1 MLKLYV
7 IRSDIYNL
15 FFKSF
20 LLSLRVFIGFT
31 DFTILVRKIY
41 IFRSDISLICALV
54 GVSELDLFEKRAGIV
69 IMHEN
74 DDPPQDSSDS
84 VADAN
89 ENGNILQDSADSS
102 VADGIENDGER
113 NEQELDD
120 PDQGTGFVDSKED
133 MFVDA
138 PEELNIDTP
147 IKEAALTTDDNDNL
161 LTGENDSKGE
171 EDGNTVEILSRFS
184 NFLKTAE
191 EEKIQHED
199 ALKELRGIISEKDEE
214 IAHLTAKISELS
226 SSQEEEEQ
234 LVAATDRILLA
245 LSNVF
250 GQEEPQLGS
259 SVSEKIANLENGV
272 AFLSAKYTEFYYG
285 ADQLR
290 KCLSSDEADLRFQED
305 FGSALGGACS
315 QLLELKE
322 KEAAVTERISYL
334 EDENRKLVEQVNRD
348 REMIES
354 MNAESGKLKA
364 ELEQEKTRCINTKE
378 KLSMAVTKGKALV
391 QNRDA
396 LKHQISEK
404 TMELENRLT
413 ELQEMKTALETSEL
427 LKGQLEQSLA
437 EMADELEKSSTEL
450 RDKSVLLEACELAK
464 RELEQSLDE
473 KTKELEE
480 CLMKLQDMSTA
491 SDESEVIKGEL
502 VKSEAMVAS
511 YQEMVS
517 SKSSIIENIE
527 SILSHINDTSDEG
540 QSLDVIEKVR
550 SLAEEREE
558 LQNVSQEY
566 NRLKDLNLSI
576 DLPEEISESSL
587 EARLTWI
594 KESFFHAKDEVSA
607 LQNQIERLSLS
618 LSAEMEEKNNIRQ
631 ELEDLTIRFKTL
643 EETAERDSL
652 EREEI
657 VRRLLETSGVMTEGV
672 EHHTVLVD
680 RSFDQIEKKIRDS
693 SESSYGNEESFER
706 FQSLLY
712 ASGLEL
718 SLCKEILGEEML
730 ASVQVCNLSDELT
743 TVSRELASVK
753 EEKLALETDLERSE
767 EKSALLKDKLSM
779 AIKKGKGLVQDREKL
794 KTQLDE
800 KNSEIEKLMLEL
812 QELTGTVDSYKNQI
826 NMLSGELE
834 RTKEL
839 EDELV
844 AIKDERDEL
853 KQSLSMNDT
862 LLQKV
867 MTSAETMSIP
877 VDLATEDSSEKI
889 DRISGYFKEVQQA
902 RVDEQEELEKVK
914 EEAST
919 LASKLAET
927 NTALKLVEDAL
938 SAAEGNIDRL
948 AEENRQVQAAK
959 EHVELEL
966 QKAVGEAS
974 SLASELDEACATRN
988 TLEAAL
994 MQAERNISD
1003 IISEKEEAQSSTA
1016 NAEMELQKVKEEVS
1030 DQSNKLTE
1038 AHSTIHSLKDTL
1050 SQTESNMD
1058 SLSKQIEDDK
1068 VLSTNLKN
1076 ELEKLQNEVELE
1088 RSKMADASLTIGS
1101 LEEALMKAENSLSVL
1116 QGEMV
1121 KAEVE
1126 KSTLSSKLNVC
1137 MEELAGS
1144 NGNSQS
1150 KSMEII
1156 AHLDNLQMALKD
1168 GGVISRVNDF
1178 LERKFKSLRDMDV
1191 IARDIIGNFGEK
1203 ELAGEMNNVTEDDS
1217 TVAKSLLNGLD
1228 DSVDTELENGREN
1241 AANED
1246 EISLSLRKITEGV
1259 KLRDKIL
1266 EKNFEVFAI
1275 SIDTLIAALMENMTA
1290 ARADV
1295 INVKGHNESLKEQ
1308 VRSAEDIVREKEN
1321 TIAALQT
1328 DWSSLMSACGEA
1340 ASELQSEVKNNLLEL
1355 VQFQENGN
1363 GGETES
1369 TEHPQELL
1377 HVSECSRRAKEL
1389 SSATEK
1395 ACTTLKLFET
1405 TSNAAAV
1412 LIRDMEDRLKEA
1424 STALERV
1431 VLERDLNQTKVSS
1444 SEAKVESTEALCK
1457 DLKLQLEN
1465 LKAEEEKWHEKEVEL
1480 STLYDKLQVQEQEA
1494 KGNLI
1499 PASDIRAL
1507 FDKINGI
1514 EMPSV
1519 DQANELD
1526 SQSPYDAK
1534 KLFAVVDSVTKMQ
1547 HQISLLSY
1555 GQKELNSTLAE
1566 KDLEIQGLKEAAEA
1580 KHTTELELVK
1590 ANKELSKLISGL
1602 EKLLGMLAG
1611 NDPDVDLDFSE
1622 SWTLLQALERK
1633 IASLLLESE
1642 SSKSR
1647 AQELG
1652 LKLVSSE
1659 KLVDKLS
1666 LKVKEFEDKLQSKA
1680 IQPDVIHERSIF
1692 EAPRSSSTSEISEIE
1707 DKGKKS
1713 ISAVPTAAQVRMV
1726 RKASTDHLAINID
1739 SESEHLMNQSE
1750 ADEDKGHV
1758 FKSLNMSGL
1767 VPTQGKMIADR
1778 LDGIWV
1784 SGGRVLMSRPQARLG
1799 VMVYSLLLHLWLLAS
1814 IL

>member
-1 MLKLYV
+1 
-7 IRSDIYNL
+7 
-15 FFKSF
+15 
-20 LLSLRVFIGFT
+20 
-31 DFTILVRKIY
+31 
-41 IFRSDISLICALV
+41 
-54 GVSELDLFEKRAGIV
+54 
-69 IMHEN
+69 MHEN
-74 DDPPQDSSDS
+74 DDPPSDS
-84 VADAN
+84 VAD
-89 ENGNILQDSADSS
+89 ENVNDDDPPQDSPES
-102 VADGIENDGER
+102 VAADVIENDDET
-113 NEQELDD
+113 NEQELD

-138 PEELNIDTP
+138 PEELNFDTP
-147 IKEAALTTDDNDNL
+147 SKEALTTDADDNNEKEEEDREKELVVFQEQFNL
-161 LTGENDSKGE
+161 STGENHSKGE
-171 EDGNTVEILSRFS
+171 E
-184 NFLKTAE
+184 
-191 EEKIQHED
+191 EKIHHED
-199 ALKELRGIISEKDEE
+199 AFKELQGIIIKKDEE

-226 SSQEEEEQ
+226 SSSSSQDEEEQ
-234 LVAATDRILLA
+234 QLVSATDRILLS

-259 SVSEKIANLENGV
+259 SVSEKITNLENGV

-290 KCLSSDEADLRFQED
+290 KCLSSDDADLRFQED

-315 QLLELKE
+315 ELLELKE
-322 KEAAVTERISYL
+322 KEASLHERL
-334 EDENRKLVEQVNRD
+334 THLQDENRKLVEQVSKD
-348 REMIES
+348 REVIES
-354 MNAESGKLKA
+354 MRT
-364 ELEQEKTRCINTKE
+364 ELEQEKTRCVNTKE

-404 TMELENRLT
+404 TTELENRLA
-413 ELQEMKTALETSEL
+413 ELQEKTVALETSQL

-437 EMADELEKSSTEL
+437 EMADELS
-450 RDKSVLLEACELAK
+450 DKSVSLEACEVAK
-464 RELEQSLDE
+464 RGLEQSLDE
-473 KTKELEE
+473 KAKELEE
-480 CLMKLQDMSTA
+480 CLMKLQA
-491 SDESEVIKGEL
+491 LDESELIKGEL
-502 VKSEAMVAS
+502 VKSEAIVAS

-527 SILSHINDTSDEG
+527 SILPHVNDSSD
-540 QSLDVIEKVR
+540 DIIEKVR
-550 SLAEEREE
+550 SLVEERE
-558 LQNVSQEY
+558 EY
-566 NRLKDLNLSI
+566 NRLKDMNLSI
-576 DLPEEISESSL
+576 DLPEEISESTL
-587 EARLTWI
+587 EARLTWLS
-594 KESFFHAKDEVSA
+594 ESFLHSKDEVIA
-607 LQNQIERLSLS
+607 LQNQIERLSTS
-618 LSAEMEEKNNIRQ
+618 LSAEMDEKSSIREELDDIT
-631 ELEDLTIRFKTL
+631 LRFKAL

-652 EREEI
+652 EREET
-657 VRRLLETSGVMTEGV
+657 VRRLVETSGLMMTEGV
-672 EHHTVLVD
+672 EHHAVLVD
-680 RSFDQIEKKIRDS
+680 RSFDQIEKKLRDS
-693 SESSYGNEESFER
+693 SESSYGNEESFEK

-718 SLCKEILGEEML
+718 SLCKEMLGEGML
-730 ASVQVCNLSDELT
+730 ASLQVSNLSN
-743 TVSRELASVK
+743 ELASVK

-794 KTQLDE
+794 KAQLDE

-812 QELTGTVDSYKNQI
+812 QELTSTVDSYKNQI
-826 NMLSGELE
+826 STLSGDLE

-844 AIKDERDEL
+844 AVKDERDEL
-853 KQSLSMNDT
+853 KRSLSLNDT

-867 MTSAETMSIP
+867 MSIP

-889 DRISGYFKEVQQA
+889 ERLVGYFKEVQEA
-902 RVDEQEELEKVK
+902 RVEEQEEQEKVK

-919 LASKLAET
+919 LASKLAEAHT
-927 NTALKLVEDAL
+927 TLKLVEDAL

-959 EHVELEL
+959 ELVELEL

-974 SLASELDEACATRN
+974 SLSSELDEACAIRN

-994 MQAERNISD
+994 KQAERNISD

-1016 NAEMELQKVKEEVS
+1016 TAEMELEKVKEEV
-1030 DQSNKLTE
+1030 TE
-1038 AHSTIHSLKDTL
+1038 AHSTIQSLKETL
-1050 SQTESNMD
+1050 AQTESNMD

-1068 VLSTNLKN
+1068 ALTTNLRN
-1076 ELEKLQNEVELE
+1076 ELELE
-1088 RSKMADASLTIGS
+1088 RSKMAEASLTIGS

-1156 AHLDNLQMALKD
+1156 AHLDNLQMVLKD
-1168 GGVISRVNDF
+1168 GGLVSRVNEF

-1191 IARDIIGNFGEK
+1191 IARDIIINSGEK
-1203 ELAGEMNNVTEDDS
+1203 GLAGEMNNVTEDDS
-1217 TVAKSLLNGLD
+1217 TVAESLLSGLD
-1228 DSVDTELENGREN
+1228 NSVDTELENSKEN
-1241 AANED
+1241 NTADED
-1246 EISLSLRKITEGV
+1246 EISSSLRKITEGV
-1259 KLRDKIL
+1259 NLKNKIL
-1266 EKNFEVFAI
+1266 EKNFDVFST

-1295 INVKGHNESLKEQ
+1295 INVKGHNESLQEQ
-1308 VRSAEDIVREKEN
+1308 VRSAEDILREKEN
-1321 TIAALQT
+1321 TIAALET
-1328 DWSSLMSACGEA
+1328 DLSSLMSVCGEA
-1340 ASELQSEVKNNLLEL
+1340 ASELQLEVKNNLLEL
-1355 VQFQENGN
+1355 VQLQENDN

-1369 TEHPQELL
+1369 TEHPQEEL

-1389 SSATEK
+1389 SSAAEK
-1395 ACTTLKLFET
+1395 ACATLKLFET

-1412 LIRDMEDRLKEA
+1412 LIRDMEDRLKET
-1424 STALERV
+1424 STALEKV
-1431 VLERDLNQTKVSS
+1431 VLERDLNQTEVSS
-1444 SEAKVESTEALCK
+1444 YVAKVESTEALCQ

-1480 STLYDKLQVQEQEA
+1480 STLYDKLQEQEA
-1494 KGNLI
+1494 KESLI

-1519 DQANELD
+1519 DQTNELD
-1526 SQSPYDAK
+1526 LQSPYDVK

-1547 HQISLLSY
+1547 HQIDLLSY
-1555 GQKELNSTLAE
+1555 EQKELTSTLAA

-1580 KHTTELELVK
+1580 KSTTELELVK

-1602 EKLLGMLAG
+1602 EKLLGD
-1611 NDPDVDLDFSE
+1611 DPVVDLDFSE
-1622 SWTLLQALERK
+1622 SWTLLQALEKK

-1642 SSKSR
+1642 SSKSK

-1659 KLVDKLS
+1659 KLVEKLS

-1680 IQPDVIHERSIF
+1680 VQPDVVHERSIF
-1692 EAPRSSSTSEISEIE
+1692 EAPRASSSSEISEIE
-1707 DKGKKS
+1707 DKGALGKKS
-1713 ISAVPTAAQVRMV
+1713 ISAVPTAAQVRVV

-1739 SESEHLMNQSE
+1739 SESEHLMNNNE

-1767 VPTQGKMIADR
+1767 IPMQGKMIADR
-1778 LDGIWV
+1778 VDGIWV

-1799 VMVYSLLLHLWLLAS
+1799 IMVYSLLLHLWLLAS

>member
-1 MLKLYV
+1 
-7 IRSDIYNL
+7 
-15 FFKSF
+15 
-20 LLSLRVFIGFT
+20 
-31 DFTILVRKIY
+31 
-41 IFRSDISLICALV
+41 
-54 GVSELDLFEKRAGIV
+54 
-69 IMHEN
+69 MHEN
-74 DDPPQDSSDS
+74 DDPPSDS
-84 VADAN
+84 VAD
-89 ENGNILQDSADSS
+89 ENVNDDDPPQDSPES
-102 VADGIENDGER
+102 VAADVIENDDET
-113 NEQELDD
+113 NEQELD

-138 PEELNIDTP
+138 PEELNFDTP
-147 IKEAALTTDDNDNL
+147 SKEALTTDDDDNNEKEEEDREKGL
-161 LTGENDSKGE
+161 VVLQEQFNLSTGEKNDSKGE
-171 EDGNTVEILSRFS
+171 
-184 NFLKTAE
+184 
-191 EEKIQHED
+191 KIQHDD
-199 ALKELRGIISEKDEE
+199 ALKELQGIIIKKDEE
-214 IAHLTAKISELS
+214 IAHLTTKISELS
-226 SSQEEEEQ
+226 SSSSQDEEEEQ
-234 LVAATDRILLA
+234 LVSATDRILLS

-259 SVSEKIANLENGV
+259 SVSEKITNLENGV

-290 KCLSSDEADLRFQED
+290 KCLSSDDADLRFQED

-315 QLLELKE
+315 ELLELKE
-322 KEAAVTERISYL
+322 KEASLHERLTHL
-334 EDENRKLVEQVNRD
+334 EDENKKLVEQVNKD
-348 REMIES
+348 REVIES
-354 MNAESGKLKA
+354 MKA
-364 ELEQEKTRCINTKE
+364 ELEQEKTRCVNTKE

-404 TMELENRLT
+404 TTELENRLA
-413 ELQEMKTALETSEL
+413 ELQEKTVALETCEL

-437 EMADELEKSSTEL
+437 EMADEL
-450 RDKSVLLEACELAK
+450 RDKSVSLEACEVAK
-464 RELEQSLDE
+464 RELEHSLDE
-473 KTKELEE
+473 KAKELEE
-480 CLMKLQDMSTA
+480 CLMKLQA
-491 SDESEVIKGEL
+491 LDESELIKGEL

-527 SILSHINDTSDEG
+527 SILPHINDSSEDI
-540 QSLDVIEKVR
+540 IEKVR
-550 SLAEEREE
+550 SLVEEREE

-566 NRLKDLNLSI
+566 NRLKDMNFSI
-576 DLPEEISESSL
+576 DLPEEISESTL
-587 EARLTWI
+587 EARLTWLR
-594 KESFFHAKDEVSA
+594 ESFLQAKDEVSA
-607 LQNQIERLSLS
+607 LQNQIERLSTS
-618 LSAEMEEKNNIRQ
+618 LSAEMEEKSSIRE
-631 ELEDLTIRFKTL
+631 ELDDITLRFKAL

-657 VRRLLETSGVMTEGV
+657 MRRLVETSGLMMTEGV
-672 EHHTVLVD
+672 EHHTLLVD
-680 RSFDQIEKKIRDS
+680 RSFDQIEKKLRDS
-693 SESSYGNEESFER
+693 SESSYGNEESFEK

-718 SLCKEILGEEML
+718 SLCKEMLGEGML
-730 ASVQVCNLSDELT
+730 ASLQVSNLSN
-743 TVSRELASVK
+743 ELASVR

-794 KTQLDE
+794 KSQLDE
-800 KNSEIEKLMLEL
+800 KNSEIEKLMLER
-812 QELTGTVDSYKNQI
+812 QELTGAIDSYKNQI
-826 NMLSGELE
+826 STLSGDLE

-853 KQSLSMNDT
+853 KQSLSLNDT
-862 LLQKV
+862 LLEKV
-867 MTSAETMSIP
+867 MSIP

-889 DRISGYFKEVQQA
+889 DRLAGYFKEVQEA
-902 RVDEQEELEKVK
+902 RVKEQEELERIK

-919 LASKLAET
+919 LASKLEET

-938 SAAEGNIDRL
+938 SAAEGNINQL

-959 EHVELEL
+959 ELVELEL

-974 SLASELDEACATRN
+974 SLSSELDEACAIRN

-994 MQAERNISD
+994 KQAEINISD

-1016 NAEMELQKVKEEVS
+1016 TAEMELEKVKEEV
-1030 DQSNKLTE
+1030 TE
-1038 AHSTIHSLKDTL
+1038 AHSTIQSLKETL
-1050 SQTESNMD
+1050 AQTESNMD

-1068 VLSTNLKN
+1068 ALTTNLRN
-1076 ELEKLQNEVELE
+1076 ELELE
-1088 RSKMADASLTIGS
+1088 RSKMAEASLTIGS

-1156 AHLDNLQMALKD
+1156 AHLDNLQMVLKD
-1168 GGVISRVNDF
+1168 GGVISRVNEF
-1178 LERKFKSLRDMDV
+1178 LGRKFKSLRDMDV
-1191 IARDIIGNFGEK
+1191 IARDIIINSGEK
-1203 ELAGEMNNVTEDDS
+1203 GLAGEMNNVTEDDS
-1217 TVAKSLLNGLD
+1217 TVAESLLSGLD
-1228 DSVDTELENGREN
+1228 NSVDTELENSKEN
-1241 AANED
+1241 NTADED
-1246 EISLSLRKITEGV
+1246 EISSSLRKITEGV
-1259 KLRDKIL
+1259 NLKNKIL
-1266 EKNFEVFAI
+1266 EKNFDVFST

-1295 INVKGHNESLKEQ
+1295 INVKGHNESLQEQ
-1308 VRSAEDIVREKEN
+1308 VKSAEDILREKEN
-1321 TIAALQT
+1321 TIAALET
-1328 DWSSLMSACGEA
+1328 DLSSLMSVCGDA
-1340 ASELQSEVKNNLLEL
+1340 AKELQLEVKNDLLEL
-1355 VQFQENGN
+1355 VQFQENDN

-1369 TEHPQELL
+1369 TEHPQEEL

-1389 SSATEK
+1389 SSAAEK
-1395 ACTTLKLFET
+1395 ACATLKLFET

-1412 LIRDMEDRLKEA
+1412 LIRDMEDRLKET
-1424 STALERV
+1424 STALEKV
-1431 VLERDLNQTKVSS
+1431 VLERDLNQTEVSS
-1444 SEAKVESTEALCK
+1444 YVAKVESTEALCQ

-1480 STLYDKLQVQEQEA
+1480 STLYDKLQEQVAEA
-1494 KGNLI
+1494 KESLI

-1514 EMPSV
+1514 EMPAV
-1519 DQANELD
+1519 DQTNELD
-1526 SQSPYDAK
+1526 PQSPYDVK

-1547 HQISLLSY
+1547 HQIDLLSY
-1555 GQKELNSTLAE
+1555 EQKELASTLEA

-1580 KHTTELELVK
+1580 KSTTEVELVK

-1602 EKLLGMLAG
+1602 EKLLG
-1611 NDPDVDLDFSE
+1611 NDPVVDLDFSE

-1642 SSKSR
+1642 SSKSK

-1659 KLVDKLS
+1659 KLVEKLS
-1666 LKVKEFEDKLQSKA
+1666 LKIKEFEDKLQSKA
-1680 IQPDVIHERSIF
+1680 VQPDIVHERNIF
-1692 EAPRSSSTSEISEIE
+1692 EAPRASSSSEISEIE

-1739 SESEHLMNQSE
+1739 SESEHLMNNNE

-1767 VPTQGKMIADR
+1767 IPTQGKMIADR
-1778 LDGIWV
+1778 VDGIWV
-1784 SGGRVLMSRPQARLG
+1784 SGGRLLMSRPQARLG
-1799 VMVYSLLLHLWLLAS
+1799 VIVYSLLLHLWLLAS

>member
-1 MLKLYV
+1 
-7 IRSDIYNL
+7 
-15 FFKSF
+15 
-20 LLSLRVFIGFT
+20 
-31 DFTILVRKIY
+31 
-41 IFRSDISLICALV
+41 
-54 GVSELDLFEKRAGIV
+54 
-69 IMHEN
+69 MHEN
-74 DDPPQDSSDS
+74 DDPPSDS
-84 VADAN
+84 VAD
-89 ENGNILQDSADSS
+89 ENVNDDDPPQDSPES
-102 VADGIENDGER
+102 VAADVIENDDET
-113 NEQELDD
+113 NEQELD

-138 PEELNIDTP
+138 PEELNFDTP
-147 IKEAALTTDDNDNL
+147 SKEALTTDDDNNNEKEEEEDREKEL
-161 LTGENDSKGE
+161 VVLQEHFDLSTGEKNDSK
-171 EDGNTVEILSRFS
+171 V
-184 NFLKTAE
+184 
-191 EEKIQHED
+191 EKIQHDD
-199 ALKELRGIISEKDEE
+199 ALKELQGIIIKKDEE
-214 IAHLTAKISELS
+214 IAHLATKISELTSSS
-226 SSQEEEEQ
+226 SSQDEKEQQ
-234 LVAATDRILLA
+234 LVSATDRILLS

-259 SVSEKIANLENGV
+259 SVSEKITNLENGV

-290 KCLSSDEADLRFQED
+290 KCLASDDADLRFQED

-315 QLLELKE
+315 ELLELKE
-322 KEAAVTERISYL
+322 KEASLHERLTHL
-334 EDENRKLVEQVNRD
+334 EDENKKLVEQVNKD
-348 REMIES
+348 REVIES
-354 MNAESGKLKA
+354 MKA
-364 ELEQEKTRCINTKE
+364 ELEQEKTRCVNTKE

-404 TMELENRLT
+404 TTELENRLAQ
-413 ELQEMKTALETSEL
+413 LQEKT
-427 LKGQLEQSLA
+427 
-437 EMADELEKSSTEL
+437 
-450 RDKSVLLEACELAK
+450 SVSLEACEVAK
-464 RELEQSLDE
+464 RELEHSLDE
-473 KTKELEE
+473 KAKELEE
-480 CLMKLQDMSTA
+480 CLVKLQA
-491 SDESEVIKGEL
+491 LDEAELIKGEL

-527 SILSHINDTSDEG
+527 SILSHVNDSSD
-540 QSLDVIEKVR
+540 DIIEKVR
-550 SLAEEREE
+550 SLVEERE
-558 LQNVSQEY
+558 EY
-566 NRLKDLNLSI
+566 NRLKDMNLSI
-576 DLPEEISESSL
+576 DLPEEISKSTL
-587 EARLTWI
+587 EARLTWLS
-594 KESFFHAKDEVSA
+594 ESFLHSKDEVIA
-607 LQNQIERLSLS
+607 LQNQIERLSTS
-618 LSAEMEEKNNIRQ
+618 LSAEMEEKSSIRE
-631 ELEDLTIRFKTL
+631 ELDDITLRFKAL

-652 EREEI
+652 EREET
-657 VRRLLETSGVMTEGV
+657 VRRLVETSGLMMTEGV
-672 EHHTVLVD
+672 EHHAVLVD
-680 RSFDQIEKKIRDS
+680 RSFDQIEKKLRDS
-693 SESSYGNEESFER
+693 SESSYGNEESFEK

-718 SLCKEILGEEML
+718 SLCKEMLGEGMM
-730 ASVQVCNLSDELT
+730 ASLQVSNLSN
-743 TVSRELASVK
+743 ELASVK

-812 QELTGTVDSYKNQI
+812 QELTSTVDSYKNQI
-826 NMLSGELE
+826 EMLSGDLE

-853 KQSLSMNDT
+853 KQSLSLNDT

-867 MTSAETMSIP
+867 MSIP
-877 VDLATEDSSEKI
+877 VDLATEDSSEKF
-889 DRISGYFKEVQQA
+889 DRLAEYFKEVQKA
-902 RVDEQEELEKVK
+902 RVEEQEELEKVK

-927 NTALKLVEDAL
+927 HTALKLVEDAL
-938 SAAEGNIDRL
+938 SAAEGNINQL
-948 AEENRQVQAAK
+948 SEENRQVQAAK
-959 EHVELEL
+959 ELVELEM

-974 SLASELDEACATRN
+974 SLSSELDEACAIRN

-994 MQAERNISD
+994 KQAERNISD

-1016 NAEMELQKVKEEVS
+1016 TAEMELEKVN
-1030 DQSNKLTE
+1030 NKLTE
-1038 AHSTIHSLKDTL
+1038 AHSTIQSLRDTL
-1050 SQTESNMD
+1050 TQTESNVD
-1058 SLSKQIEDDK
+1058 SLSKQIEEDK
-1068 VLSTNLKN
+1068 VLTTDLKN
-1076 ELEKLQNEVELE
+1076 ELEMLRNEVELE
-1088 RSKMADASLTIGS
+1088 RSKMAEASLTIGS

-1156 AHLDNLQMALKD
+1156 AHLDNLQMVLKD
-1168 GGVISRVNDF
+1168 GGVISRVNEF

-1191 IARDIIGNFGEK
+1191 IARDIIINSGEK
-1203 ELAGEMNNVTEDDS
+1203 GLAGEMNNVTEDDS
-1217 TVAKSLLNGLD
+1217 TVAESLLSGLD
-1228 DSVDTELENGREN
+1228 NSVDTELENSKEN
-1241 AANED
+1241 NTADED
-1246 EISLSLRKITEGV
+1246 EISSSLRKITEGV
-1259 KLRDKIL
+1259 NLKNKIL
-1266 EKNFEVFAI
+1266 EKNFDVFST

-1295 INVKGHNESLKEQ
+1295 INVKGHNESLQEQ
-1308 VRSAEDIVREKEN
+1308 VKSAEDILREKEN
-1321 TIAALQT
+1321 TIAALET
-1328 DWSSLMSACGEA
+1328 DLSSLMSVCGDA
-1340 ASELQSEVKNNLLEL
+1340 AKELQLEVKNDLLEL
-1355 VQFQENGN
+1355 VQFQENDN

-1369 TEHPQELL
+1369 TEHPQEEL

-1389 SSATEK
+1389 SSAAEK
-1395 ACTTLKLFET
+1395 ACATLKLFET

-1412 LIRDMEDRLKEA
+1412 LIRDMEDRLKET
-1424 STALERV
+1424 STALEKV
-1431 VLERDLNQTKVSS
+1431 VLERDRNQTEVSS
-1444 SEAKVESTEALCK
+1444 YVAKVESTEALCQ

-1480 STLYDKLQVQEQEA
+1480 STLYDKLQEQEA
-1494 KGNLI
+1494 KESLI

-1514 EMPSV
+1514 EMPAV
-1519 DQANELD
+1519 DQTNELD
-1526 SQSPYDAK
+1526 PQSPYDVK

-1547 HQISLLSY
+1547 HQIDLLSY
-1555 GQKELNSTLAE
+1555 EQKELASTLEA

-1580 KHTTELELVK
+1580 KSTTEVELVK

-1602 EKLLGMLAG
+1602 EKLLG
-1611 NDPDVDLDFSE
+1611 NDPVVDLDFSE

-1642 SSKSR
+1642 SSKSK

-1659 KLVDKLS
+1659 KLVEKLS
-1666 LKVKEFEDKLQSKA
+1666 LKIKEFEDKLQSKA
-1680 IQPDVIHERSIF
+1680 VQPDIVHERNIF
-1692 EAPRSSSTSEISEIE
+1692 EAPRASSSSEISEIE

-1739 SESEHLMNQSE
+1739 SESEHLMNNNE

-1767 VPTQGKMIADR
+1767 IPTQGKMIADR
-1778 LDGIWV
+1778 VDGIWV
-1784 SGGRVLMSRPQARLG
+1784 SGGRLLMSRPQARLG
-1799 VMVYSLLLHLWLLAS
+1799 VIVYSLLLHLWLLAS

>member
-1 MLKLYV
+1 
-7 IRSDIYNL
+7 
-15 FFKSF
+15 
-20 LLSLRVFIGFT
+20 
-31 DFTILVRKIY
+31 
-41 IFRSDISLICALV
+41 
-54 GVSELDLFEKRAGIV
+54 
-69 IMHEN
+69 MHEN
-74 DDPPQDSSDS
+74 DDPPSDS
-84 VADAN
+84 VAD
-89 ENGNILQDSADSS
+89 ENVNDDDDPPQDSAES
-102 VADGIENDGER
+102 VAADGIENENDDET
-113 NEQELDD
+113 NEQELD
-120 PDQGTGFVDSKED
+120 PDQGTAFVDSKED

-138 PEELNIDTP
+138 PEELNFDTP
-147 IKEAALTTDDNDNL
+147 SKEALTTDDDNNNEKEEEDREKEL
-161 LTGENDSKGE
+161 VALQEQFNLSTGEKNDSK
-171 EDGNTVEILSRFS
+171 V
-184 NFLKTAE
+184 
-191 EEKIQHED
+191 EKIQHDD
-199 ALKELRGIISEKDEE
+199 ALKELQGIIIKKDEE
-214 IAHLTAKISELS
+214 IAHLTTKISELS
-226 SSQEEEEQ
+226 SSSQDEEEQQ
-234 LVAATDRILLA
+234 LVAATDRILLS

-259 SVSEKIANLENGV
+259 SVSEKITNLENGV

-290 KCLSSDEADLRFQED
+290 KCLSSDDADLRFQED

-315 QLLELKE
+315 ELLELKE
-322 KEAAVTERISYL
+322 KEASLHERLTHL
-334 EDENRKLVEQVNRD
+334 EDENRKLVEGVSKD

-354 MNAESGKLKA
+354 MRT
-364 ELEQEKTRCINTKE
+364 ELEQEKTRCVNTKE

-404 TMELENRLT
+404 TTELENRLA
-413 ELQEMKTALETSEL
+413 ELQEKTVALETCEL

-437 EMADELEKSSTEL
+437 EMADELH
-450 RDKSVLLEACELAK
+450 DKSVSLEACEVAK
-464 RELEQSLDE
+464 REVEQSLDE
-473 KTKELEE
+473 KAKELEE
-480 CLMKLQDMSTA
+480 CLMKLQA
-491 SDESEVIKGEL
+491 LDESELIKGEL

-511 YQEMVS
+511 YQEVAS

-527 SILSHINDTSDEG
+527 TILSHINDSSEDI
-540 QSLDVIEKVR
+540 IEKVR
-550 SLAEEREE
+550 SLVEEREE

-566 NRLKDLNLSI
+566 NRLKDMNFSI
-576 DLPEEISESSL
+576 DLPEEISESTL
-587 EARLTWI
+587 EARLTWLS
-594 KESFFHAKDEVSA
+594 ESFLHSKDEVSA
-607 LQNQIERLSLS
+607 LQNQIERLSTS
-618 LSAEMEEKNNIRQ
+618 LSAEMEEKSSIRE
-631 ELEDLTIRFKTL
+631 ELDDITLRFKAL

-652 EREEI
+652 EREET
-657 VRRLLETSGVMTEGV
+657 VRRLVETSGLMMTEGV
-672 EHHTVLVD
+672 EHHALLVD
-680 RSFDQIEKKIRDS
+680 RSLDQIEKKLRDS
-693 SESSYGNEESFER
+693 SESTYGNEELFER
-706 FQSLLY
+706 LQSLLY

-718 SLCKEILGEEML
+718 SLCKEMLGEDSL
-730 ASVQVCNLSDELT
+730 QVSNLSN
-743 TVSRELASVK
+743 ELASVK
-753 EEKLALETDLERSE
+753 EEKIALETDLERSE
-767 EKSALLKDKLSM
+767 EKSVLLKDKLSM

-794 KTQLDE
+794 KAQLDE

-826 NMLSGELE
+826 STLSGDLE

-844 AIKDERDEL
+844 AVKDERDEL
-853 KQSLSMNDT
+853 KQSISLNDT

-867 MTSAETMSIP
+867 MSIP

-889 DRISGYFKEVQQA
+889 DRLVGYFKEVQEA
-902 RVDEQEELEKVK
+902 RVEEQEELEKVK

-919 LASKLAET
+919 LVSKLAEAH
-927 NTALKLVEDAL
+927 TALKLVEDAL

-959 EHVELEL
+959 ELVELEL

-974 SLASELDEACATRN
+974 SLSSELDEACAIRN

-994 MQAERNISD
+994 KQAERNISD
-1003 IISEKEEAQSSTA
+1003 IIGEKEEAQSSTA
-1016 NAEMELQKVKEEVS
+1016 TAEMEREKVN
-1030 DQSNKLTE
+1030 NKLTE
-1038 AHSTIHSLKDTL
+1038 ANSTIQSLKDTL
-1050 SQTESNMD
+1050 TQTESNMD

-1068 VLSTNLKN
+1068 ALTTNLKN
-1076 ELEKLQNEVELE
+1076 ELELE
-1088 RSKMADASLTIGS
+1088 RSKMAEASLTIGS

-1150 KSMEII
+1150 KSMEVI
-1156 AHLDNLQMALKD
+1156 AHLDNLQMVLKD
-1168 GGVISRVNDF
+1168 GGVISRVNEF
-1178 LERKFKSLRDMDV
+1178 LERKFRSLGDIDV
-1191 IARDIIGNFGEK
+1191 IARDIMINFGEK
-1203 ELAGEMNNVTEDDS
+1203 GLAGEMENVTEDDS
-1217 TVAKSLLNGLD
+1217 TVAKSLLSGLD
-1228 DSVDTELENGREN
+1228 DSVDTELENSKEN
-1241 AANED
+1241 TPDED
-1246 EISLSLRKITEGV
+1246 EISSSLRKITEGI
-1259 KLRDKIL
+1259 KLRNKTL
-1266 EKNFEVFAI
+1266 EKNFEVFST
-1275 SIDTLIAALMENMTA
+1275 SIDTLIAALMDNMTA

-1295 INVKGHNESLKEQ
+1295 INVKGHNESLQEQ
-1308 VRSAEDIVREKEN
+1308 VRSAEDILREKEN
-1321 TIAALQT
+1321 TIAALET
-1328 DWSSLMSACGEA
+1328 DLSSLMSVCSEA
-1340 ASELQSEVKNNLLEL
+1340 ASELQLEVKNDLLEL
-1355 VQFQENGN
+1355 VQFQENYN
-1363 GGETES
+1363 GAETES
-1369 TEHPQELL
+1369 AEHPQELL
-1377 HVSECSRRAKEL
+1377 DVSEWSRRAKEL
-1389 SSATEK
+1389 SSAAEK
-1395 ACTTLKLFET
+1395 ACTTLKLFER

-1412 LIRDMEDRLKEA
+1412 LIRDMEDRLKET
-1424 STALERV
+1424 STALEKV
-1431 VLERDLNQTKVSS
+1431 VLERDVNQTKVSS

-1480 STLYDKLQVQEQEA
+1480 STLYNKLQVQEQEA
-1494 KGNLI
+1494 KENLI

-1526 SQSPYDAK
+1526 PQSVYDVK

-1547 HQISLLSY
+1547 HQIEY
-1555 GQKELNSTLAE
+1555 GQKELNSTLAA

-1580 KHTTELELVK
+1580 KSTTEVELVK

-1602 EKLLGMLAG
+1602 EKLLG
-1611 NDPDVDLDFSE
+1611 NDPVVDLDFSE
-1622 SWTLLQALERK
+1622 SWTLLQALEKK

-1642 SSKSR
+1642 SSKSK

-1659 KLVDKLS
+1659 KLVEKLS

-1680 IQPDVIHERSIF
+1680 VQPDVVHERSIF
-1692 EAPRSSSTSEISEIE
+1692 EAPRASSSSEISEIE

-1739 SESEHLMNQSE
+1739 SESEHLTNHNE

-1767 VPTQGKMIADR
+1767 IPTQGKMIADR
-1778 LDGIWV
+1778 VDGIWWK
-1784 SGGRVLMSRPQARLG
+1784 SINEPSSSEAWRYGIQ
-1799 VMVYSLLLHLWLLAS
+1799 SLIASVAPSFHLVTRDG
-1814 IL
+1814 

>member
-1 MLKLYV
+1 
-7 IRSDIYNL
+7 
-15 FFKSF
+15 
-20 LLSLRVFIGFT
+20 
-31 DFTILVRKIY
+31 
-41 IFRSDISLICALV
+41 
-54 GVSELDLFEKRAGIV
+54 
-69 IMHEN
+69 MHEN
-74 DDPPQDSSDS
+74 DDPPSDS
-84 VADAN
+84 VAAD
-89 ENGNILQDSADSS
+89 ENVNDDDPPQDSPES
-102 VADGIENDGER
+102 VAADVIENDDET
-113 NEQELDD
+113 NEQELD

-138 PEELNIDTP
+138 PEELNFDTP
-147 IKEAALTTDDNDNL
+147 SKEALTTDDDDNNEKEEEDREKGL
-161 LTGENDSKGE
+161 VALQEQFNLSTGENHSK
-171 EDGNTVEILSRFS
+171 V
-184 NFLKTAE
+184 E
-191 EEKIQHED
+191 EEKIHHED
-199 ALKELRGIISEKDEE
+199 ALKELQGIIIKKDEE
-214 IAHLTAKISELS
+214 IAHLTAKISELTSSS
-226 SSQEEEEQ
+226 SSQDEKEQQ
-234 LVAATDRILLA
+234 LVSATDRILLS

-259 SVSEKIANLENGV
+259 SVSEKITNLENGV

-290 KCLSSDEADLRFQED
+290 KCLSSDDADLRFQED

-315 QLLELKE
+315 ELLELKE
-322 KEAAVTERISYL
+322 KEASLHERLTHL
-334 EDENRKLVEQVNRD
+334 EDENKKLVEQMNKD
-348 REMIES
+348 REVIES
-354 MNAESGKLKA
+354 MKA
-364 ELEQEKTRCINTKE
+364 ELEQEKTRCVNTKE

-404 TMELENRLT
+404 TTELENRLAQ
-413 ELQEMKTALETSEL
+413 LQEKTVALETSEL

-437 EMADELEKSSTEL
+437 EMADELS
-450 RDKSVLLEACELAK
+450 DKSVSLEACEAAK
-464 RELEQSLDE
+464 REVEQSLDE
-473 KTKELEE
+473 KAKELEE
-480 CLMKLQDMSTA
+480 CLVKLQA
-491 SDESEVIKGEL
+491 LDESELIKGEL

-527 SILSHINDTSDEG
+527 SILPHVNDSSD
-540 QSLDVIEKVR
+540 DIIEKVR
-550 SLAEEREE
+550 SLVEERE
-558 LQNVSQEY
+558 EY
-566 NRLKDLNLSI
+566 NRLKDMNLSI
-576 DLPEEISESSL
+576 DLPEEISESTL
-587 EARLTWI
+587 EARFTWLR
-594 KESFFHAKDEVSA
+594 ESFLQAKDEVSA
-607 LQNQIERLSLS
+607 LQNQIERLSTS
-618 LSAEMEEKNNIRQ
+618 LSAEMEEKCSIRE
-631 ELEDLTIRFKTL
+631 ELDDITLRFKAL

-657 VRRLLETSGVMTEGV
+657 IRRLVETSGLMMTEGV
-672 EHHTVLVD
+672 EHHAVLVD
-680 RSFDQIEKKIRDS
+680 RSFDQIEKKLRDS
-693 SESSYGNEESFER
+693 SESSYGNEESFEK

-718 SLCKEILGEEML
+718 SLCKEMLGEGML
-730 ASVQVCNLSDELT
+730 ASLQVSNLSN
-743 TVSRELASVK
+743 ELASVR

-794 KTQLDE
+794 KSQLDE
-800 KNSEIEKLMLEL
+800 KNSEIEKLMLER
-812 QELTGTVDSYKNQI
+812 QELTGAIDSYTNQ
-826 NMLSGELE
+826 MSTLSGDLE

-853 KQSLSMNDT
+853 KQSLSLNDT
-862 LLQKV
+862 LLEKV
-867 MTSAETMSIP
+867 MSIP

-889 DRISGYFKEVQQA
+889 DRLAGYFKEVQEA
-902 RVDEQEELEKVK
+902 RVKEQEELERIK

-919 LASKLAET
+919 LASKLEET

-938 SAAEGNIDRL
+938 SAAEGNINQL

-959 EHVELEL
+959 ELVELEL

-974 SLASELDEACATRN
+974 SLSSELDEACAIRN

-994 MQAERNISD
+994 KQAEINISD

-1016 NAEMELQKVKEEVS
+1016 TAEMELEKVN
-1030 DQSNKLTE
+1030 NKLTE
-1038 AHSTIHSLKDTL
+1038 AHSTIQSLRDTL
-1050 SQTESNMD
+1050 TQTESNVD
-1058 SLSKQIEDDK
+1058 SLSKQIEEDK
-1068 VLSTNLKN
+1068 VLTTDLKN
-1076 ELEKLQNEVELE
+1076 ELEMLRNEVELE
-1088 RSKMADASLTIGS
+1088 RSKMAEASLTIGS

-1156 AHLDNLQMALKD
+1156 AHLDNLQMILKD
-1168 GGVISRVNDF
+1168 GGLISRVNEF
-1178 LERKFKSLRDMDV
+1178 LERKFKNLRDMDV
-1191 IARDIIGNFGEK
+1191 IARDIMINFGEK
-1203 ELAGEMNNVTEDDS
+1203 GLAGEMDNVTEDDS

-1228 DSVDTELENGREN
+1228 DSVDIELENSKEN
-1241 AANED
+1241 AGDED
-1246 EISLSLRKITEGV
+1246 EISSSLRKITEGV
-1259 KLRDKIL
+1259 KLRNKTL
-1266 EKNFEVFAI
+1266 EKNFEVFST

-1295 INVKGHNESLKEQ
+1295 INVKGHNESLQEQ
-1308 VRSAEDIVREKEN
+1308 VRSAEDILREKEN
-1321 TIAALQT
+1321 TIAALET
-1328 DWSSLMSACGEA
+1328 DLSSLMSVCGEA
-1340 ASELQSEVKNNLLEL
+1340 ASELQLEVKNNLLEL
-1355 VQFQENGN
+1355 VQLQENDN

-1377 HVSECSRRAKEL
+1377 DVSECSRRAKEL

-1395 ACTTLKLFET
+1395 ACGTLKLFER

-1412 LIRDMEDRLKEA
+1412 LIRDMEGRLKEA
-1424 STALERV
+1424 STALEKV
-1431 VLERDLNQTKVSS
+1431 VLERDLNQTEVSS
-1444 SEAKVESTEALCK
+1444 YVAKVESTEALCQ

-1480 STLYDKLQVQEQEA
+1480 STLYDKLQEQEA
-1494 KGNLI
+1494 KESLI
-1499 PASDIRAL
+1499 PASDIHAL

-1519 DQANELD
+1519 DQTNELD
-1526 SQSPYDAK
+1526 PQSPYDVK

-1547 HQISLLSY
+1547 HQIDLLSY
-1555 GQKELNSTLAE
+1555 EQKELNSTLAE
-1566 KDLEIQGLKEAAEA
+1566 KDLEIQGLKEVTEA
-1580 KHTTELELVK
+1580 KSTTEQELVK

-1602 EKLLGMLAG
+1602 EKLLG
-1611 NDPDVDLDFSE
+1611 NDPVVDLDFSE
-1622 SWTLLQALERK
+1622 SWTLLQALEKK

-1642 SSKSR
+1642 SSKSK

-1659 KLVDKLS
+1659 KLVEKLS

-1680 IQPDVIHERSIF
+1680 VQSDVIVHERSIF
-1692 EAPRSSSTSEISEIE
+1692 EAPRASSSSEISEIE
-1707 DKGKKS
+1707 DKGALGKKS

-1739 SESEHLMNQSE
+1739 SESEHLMNNNE

-1767 VPTQGKMIADR
+1767 IPMQGKMIADR
-1778 LDGIWV
+1778 GLRWKSINEPSSSKAWRYGIQSLIASV
-1784 SGGRVLMSRPQARLG
+1784 APSFHLVARQ
-1799 VMVYSLLLHLWLLAS
+1799 VIDIS
-1814 IL
+1814 

>member
-1 MLKLYV
+1 
-7 IRSDIYNL
+7 
-15 FFKSF
+15 
-20 LLSLRVFIGFT
+20 
-31 DFTILVRKIY
+31 
-41 IFRSDISLICALV
+41 
-54 GVSELDLFEKRAGIV
+54 
-69 IMHEN
+69 MHEN
-74 DDPPQDSSDS
+74 DDDVPQDSSDS
-84 VADAN
+84 SVAADAN
-89 ENGNILQDSADSS
+89 ENGNIPQDSADS
-102 VADGIENDGER
+102 VADDGIEN
-113 NEQELDD
+113 EQERELD
-120 PDQGTGFVDSKED
+120 PDQETTAFVDSKED

-147 IKEAALTTDDNDNL
+147 IKGPALTTDDHDTNAKEEDREKELAVLQEHFNL
-161 LTGENDSKGE
+161 LTAEKSDSKVE
-171 EDGNTVEILSRFS
+171 EDGNNTVEILSRFS
-184 NFLKTAE
+184 KFLETAE
-191 EEKIQHED
+191 EEKIRHED
-199 ALKELRGIISEKDEE
+199 ALKELRGVISGKDEE
-214 IAHLTAKISELS
+214 IANLTAKSS
-226 SSQEEEEQ
+226 SSQDEEQQ
-234 LVAATDRILLA
+234 LVAATDRILLS

-250 GQEEPQLGS
+250 GQEEPQHSGS
-259 SVSEKIANLENGV
+259 SVSEKIAHLESGV

-322 KEAAVTERISYL
+322 KETSFHERLSHL
-334 EDENRKLVEQVNRD
+334 EDENGKLVEQVNSD

-354 MNAESGKLKA
+354 VTAESGKLKE

-404 TMELENRLT
+404 TTELENRLS
-413 ELQEMKTALETSEL
+413 ELQEMKTALETCEL

-437 EMADELEKSSTEL
+437 EMADELEKRSTEL
-450 RDKSVLLEACELAK
+450 RDKSVSLEACEVAK

-480 CLMKLQDMSTA
+480 CLVKLQA
-491 SDESEVIKGEL
+491 LDEAELVKGEL

-511 YQEMVS
+511 YQETVF

-527 SILSHINDTSDEG
+527 TILSHINANSDEG
-540 QSLDVIEKVR
+540 QSLDIIEKVR

-566 NRLKDLNLSI
+566 NRLKDLIFSV

-587 EARLTWI
+587 EARLTWLR
-594 KESFFHAKDEVSA
+594 ESFLQAKDEVSA
-607 LQNQIERLSLS
+607 LQNQIERLSMS
-618 LSAEMEEKNNIRQ
+618 LSAEMEEKSSIRQ
-631 ELEDLTIRFKTL
+631 ELDDVTFRFKTL
-643 EETAERDSL
+643 KETAERDSL
-652 EREEI
+652 EREET
-657 VRRLLETSGVMTEGV
+657 VRKLVETSGVMTEGV

-680 RSFDQIEKKIRDS
+680 RSLDQIVKKIRDS
-693 SESSYGNEESFER
+693 SEGSYGNEELFER

-712 ASGLEL
+712 ASDVEL
-718 SLCKEILGEEML
+718 SLCKEMLGEEML
-730 ASVQVCNLSDELT
+730 ACLQVNNLS
-743 TVSRELASVK
+743 SELASVK
-753 EEKLALETDLERSE
+753 EEKTALETDLERSE

-794 KTQLDE
+794 KAQLDE

-826 NMLSGELE
+826 DMLSGDSE

-839 EDELV
+839 EAELV
-844 AIKDERDEL
+844 AIKEERDEL
-853 KQSLSMNDT
+853 KQSLSLNDT

-867 MTSAETMSIP
+867 MRAVETMSIP

-889 DRISGYFKEVQQA
+889 DRLVEYFKEVQQT
-902 RVDEQEELEKVK
+902 RVEEQEELEKAK
-914 EEAST
+914 EE
-919 LASKLAET
+919 ASKLAET
-927 NTALKLVEDAL
+927 LTALKLAEDTL

-959 EHVELEL
+959 ELVELDL

-974 SLASELDEACATRN
+974 SLSSELDEVCATRN

-1016 NAEMELQKVKEEVS
+1016 TAEMELEKVKEEVS
-1030 DQSNKLTE
+1030 DQNNKLTE
-1038 AHSTIHSLKDTL
+1038 ALITIKSLQDTL
-1050 SQTESNMD
+1050 TQTESNMN

-1068 VLSTNLKN
+1068 VLTTDLKN
-1076 ELEKLQNEVELE
+1076 ELEALQNEVELE
-1088 RSKMADASLTIGS
+1088 RSKMAEASLTIGS

-1168 GGVISRVNDF
+1168 GGVISRVNEF
-1178 LERKFKSLRDMDV
+1178 LERKFKSLRDIDV
-1191 IARDIIGNFGEK
+1191 IARDIILNFGEK
-1203 ELAGEMNNVTEDDS
+1203 GLPVEMENVTEDDS
-1217 TVAKSLLNGLD
+1217 TVAKSLLSGLD
-1228 DSVDTELENGREN
+1228 DSVDTELENSIEN
-1241 AANED
+1241 AADED
-1246 EISLSLRKITEGV
+1246 EISSSLRKITEGV
-1259 KLRDKIL
+1259 KLKNKIL
-1266 EKNFEVFAI
+1266 EKNFEVSST
-1275 SIDTLIAALMENMTA
+1275 SIDTLFAALMENMTA

-1295 INVKGHNESLKEQ
+1295 INVKGHNESLKEE
-1308 VRSAEDIVREKEN
+1308 VRSGEEIVREQEK
-1321 TIAALQT
+1321 TIAALET
-1328 DWSSLMSACGEA
+1328 DLSALMSVCGEA
-1340 ASELQSEVKNNLLEL
+1340 ARELQLEVKNDLLEL
-1355 VQFQENGN
+1355 VQFQENDNG

-1369 TEHPQELL
+1369 TEHPQEIL
-1377 HVSECSRRAKEL
+1377 HVSECARGAKEL

-1412 LIRDMEDRLKEA
+1412 LIRDMEERLKEA
-1424 STALERV
+1424 STALEKV

-1444 SEAKVESTEALCK
+1444 SEAKVESTEALCQ

-1480 STLYDKLQVQEQEA
+1480 SRLYDKLQIQEQEA
-1494 KGNLI
+1494 KENLI
-1499 PASDIRAL
+1499 PASDMRAL

-1514 EMPSV
+1514 EMPPSV
-1519 DQANELD
+1519 DQANGLD
-1526 SQSPYDAK
+1526 PQRPYDVK
-1534 KLFAVVDSVTKMQ
+1534 KLLAIVDSVTKMQ
-1547 HQISLLSY
+1547 HQIDLLSH
-1555 GQKELNSTLAE
+1555 GQKDLNSTLAE

-1580 KHTTELELVK
+1580 KDTTELELVK
-1590 ANKELSKLISGL
+1590 ANKELSKLISGF

-1611 NDPDVDLDFSE
+1611 NDPAVDLDFSE

-1659 KLVDKLS
+1659 KLVEKLAI
-1666 LKVKEFEDKLQSKA
+1666 KVEEFEDKLQSKA
-1680 IQPDVIHERSIF
+1680 IQPDVVHERSIF
-1692 EAPRSSSTSEISEIE
+1692 EAPRVSSTSEISEME

-1713 ISAVPTAAQVRMV
+1713 ISAVPTAAQVRVV

-1739 SESEHLMNQSE
+1739 SESEHLMNHNE

-1778 LDGIWV
+1778 VDGIWV

>member
-1 MLKLYV
+1 
-7 IRSDIYNL
+7 
-15 FFKSF
+15 
-20 LLSLRVFIGFT
+20 
-31 DFTILVRKIY
+31 
-41 IFRSDISLICALV
+41 
-54 GVSELDLFEKRAGIV
+54 
-69 IMHEN
+69 MHEN
-74 DDPPQDSSDS
+74 DDPPSDS
-84 VADAN
+84 VAD
-89 ENGNILQDSADSS
+89 ENVNDDDPPQDSPES
-102 VADGIENDGER
+102 VAADVIENDDET
-113 NEQELDD
+113 NEQELD

-138 PEELNIDTP
+138 PEELNFDTP
-147 IKEAALTTDDNDNL
+147 SKEALTTDDDNNNEKEEEEDREKEL
-161 LTGENDSKGE
+161 VVLQEHFDLSTGEKNDSK
-171 EDGNTVEILSRFS
+171 V
-184 NFLKTAE
+184 
-191 EEKIQHED
+191 EKIQHDD
-199 ALKELRGIISEKDEE
+199 ALKELQGIIIKKDEE
-214 IAHLTAKISELS
+214 IAHLATKISELTSSS
-226 SSQEEEEQ
+226 SSQDEKEQQ
-234 LVAATDRILLA
+234 LVSATDRILLS

-259 SVSEKIANLENGV
+259 SVSEKITNLENGV

-290 KCLSSDEADLRFQED
+290 KCLASDDADLRFQED

-315 QLLELKE
+315 ELLELKE
-322 KEAAVTERISYL
+322 KEASLHERLTHL
-334 EDENRKLVEQVNRD
+334 EDENKKLVEQVNKD
-348 REMIES
+348 REVIES
-354 MNAESGKLKA
+354 MKA
-364 ELEQEKTRCINTKE
+364 ELEQEKTRCVNTKE

-404 TMELENRLT
+404 TTELENRLAQ
-413 ELQEMKTALETSEL
+413 LQEKTVALETSEL

-437 EMADELEKSSTEL
+437 EMADEL
-450 RDKSVLLEACELAK
+450 RDKSVSLEACEVAK
-464 RELEQSLDE
+464 RELEHSLDE
-473 KTKELEE
+473 KAKELEE
-480 CLMKLQDMSTA
+480 CLVKLQA
-491 SDESEVIKGEL
+491 LDEAELIKGEL

-527 SILSHINDTSDEG
+527 SILSHVNDSSD
-540 QSLDVIEKVR
+540 DIIEKVR
-550 SLAEEREE
+550 SLVEERE
-558 LQNVSQEY
+558 EY
-566 NRLKDLNLSI
+566 NRLKDMNLSI
-576 DLPEEISESSL
+576 DLPEEISKSTL
-587 EARLTWI
+587 EARLTWLS
-594 KESFFHAKDEVSA
+594 ESFLHSKDEVIA
-607 LQNQIERLSLS
+607 LQNQIERLSTS
-618 LSAEMEEKNNIRQ
+618 LSAEMEEKSSIRE
-631 ELEDLTIRFKTL
+631 ELDDITLRFKAL

-652 EREEI
+652 EREET
-657 VRRLLETSGVMTEGV
+657 VRRLVETSGLMMTEGV
-672 EHHTVLVD
+672 EHHAVLVD
-680 RSFDQIEKKIRDS
+680 RSFDQIEKKLRDS
-693 SESSYGNEESFER
+693 SESSYGNEESFEK

-718 SLCKEILGEEML
+718 SLCKEMLGEGMM
-730 ASVQVCNLSDELT
+730 ASLQVSNLSN
-743 TVSRELASVK
+743 ELASVK

-812 QELTGTVDSYKNQI
+812 QELTSTVDSYKNQI
-826 NMLSGELE
+826 EMLSGDLE

-853 KQSLSMNDT
+853 KQSLSLNDT

-867 MTSAETMSIP
+867 MSIP
-877 VDLATEDSSEKI
+877 VDLATEDSSEKF
-889 DRISGYFKEVQQA
+889 DRLAEYFKEVQKA
-902 RVDEQEELEKVK
+902 RVEEQEELEKVK

-927 NTALKLVEDAL
+927 HTALKLVEDAL
-938 SAAEGNIDRL
+938 SAAEGNINQL
-948 AEENRQVQAAK
+948 SEENRQVQAAK
-959 EHVELEL
+959 ELVELEM

-974 SLASELDEACATRN
+974 SLSSELDEACAIRN

-994 MQAERNISD
+994 KQAERNISD

-1016 NAEMELQKVKEEVS
+1016 TAEMELEKVN
-1030 DQSNKLTE
+1030 NKLTE
-1038 AHSTIHSLKDTL
+1038 AHSTIQSLRDTL
-1050 SQTESNMD
+1050 TQTESNVD
-1058 SLSKQIEDDK
+1058 SLSKQIEEDK
-1068 VLSTNLKN
+1068 VLTTDLKN
-1076 ELEKLQNEVELE
+1076 ELEMLRNEVELE
-1088 RSKMADASLTIGS
+1088 RSKMAEASLTIGS

-1156 AHLDNLQMALKD
+1156 AHLDNLQMVLKD
-1168 GGVISRVNDF
+1168 GGVISRVNEF

-1191 IARDIIGNFGEK
+1191 IARDIIINSGEK
-1203 ELAGEMNNVTEDDS
+1203 GLAGEMNNVTEDDS
-1217 TVAKSLLNGLD
+1217 TVAESLLSGLD
-1228 DSVDTELENGREN
+1228 NSVDTELENSKEN
-1241 AANED
+1241 NTADED
-1246 EISLSLRKITEGV
+1246 EISSSLRKITEGV
-1259 KLRDKIL
+1259 NLKNKIL
-1266 EKNFEVFAI
+1266 EKNFDVFST

-1295 INVKGHNESLKEQ
+1295 INVKGHNESLQEQ
-1308 VRSAEDIVREKEN
+1308 VKSAEDILREKEN
-1321 TIAALQT
+1321 TIAALET
-1328 DWSSLMSACGEA
+1328 DLSSLMSVCGDA
-1340 ASELQSEVKNNLLEL
+1340 AKELQLEVKNDLLEL
-1355 VQFQENGN
+1355 VQFQENDN

-1369 TEHPQELL
+1369 TEHPQEEL

-1389 SSATEK
+1389 SSAAEK
-1395 ACTTLKLFET
+1395 ACATLKLFET

-1412 LIRDMEDRLKEA
+1412 LIRDMEDRLKET
-1424 STALERV
+1424 STALEKV
-1431 VLERDLNQTKVSS
+1431 VLERDRNQTEVSS
-1444 SEAKVESTEALCK
+1444 YVAKVESTEALCQ

-1480 STLYDKLQVQEQEA
+1480 STLYDKLQEQEA
-1494 KGNLI
+1494 KESLI

-1514 EMPSV
+1514 EMPAV
-1519 DQANELD
+1519 DQTNELD
-1526 SQSPYDAK
+1526 PQSPYDVK

-1547 HQISLLSY
+1547 HQIDLLSY
-1555 GQKELNSTLAE
+1555 EQKELASTLEA

-1580 KHTTELELVK
+1580 KSTTEVELVK

-1602 EKLLGMLAG
+1602 EKLLG
-1611 NDPDVDLDFSE
+1611 NDPVVDLDFSE

-1642 SSKSR
+1642 SSKSK

-1659 KLVDKLS
+1659 KLVEKLS
-1666 LKVKEFEDKLQSKA
+1666 LKIKEFEDKLQSKA
-1680 IQPDVIHERSIF
+1680 VQPDIVHERNIF
-1692 EAPRSSSTSEISEIE
+1692 EAPRASSSSEISEIE

-1739 SESEHLMNQSE
+1739 SESEHLMNNNE

-1767 VPTQGKMIADR
+1767 IPTQGKMIADR
-1778 LDGIWV
+1778 VDGIWV
-1784 SGGRVLMSRPQARLG
+1784 SGGRLLMSRPQARLG
-1799 VMVYSLLLHLWLLAS
+1799 VIVYSLLLHLWLLAS

>member
-1 MLKLYV
+1 
-7 IRSDIYNL
+7 
-15 FFKSF
+15 
-20 LLSLRVFIGFT
+20 
-31 DFTILVRKIY
+31 
-41 IFRSDISLICALV
+41 
-54 GVSELDLFEKRAGIV
+54 
-69 IMHEN
+69 MHEN
-74 DDPPQDSSDS
+74 DDPPSDS
-84 VADAN
+84 VAD
-89 ENGNILQDSADSS
+89 ENVNDDDPPQDSPES
-102 VADGIENDGER
+102 VAADVIENDDET
-113 NEQELDD
+113 NEQELD

-138 PEELNIDTP
+138 PEELNFDTP
-147 IKEAALTTDDNDNL
+147 SKEALTTDADDNNEKEEEDREKELVVFQEQFNL
-161 LTGENDSKGE
+161 STGENHSKGE
-171 EDGNTVEILSRFS
+171 E
-184 NFLKTAE
+184 
-191 EEKIQHED
+191 EKIHHED
-199 ALKELRGIISEKDEE
+199 AFKELQGIIIKKDEE

-226 SSQEEEEQ
+226 SSSSSQDEEEQ
-234 LVAATDRILLA
+234 QLVSATDRILLS

-259 SVSEKIANLENGV
+259 SVSEKITNLENGV

-290 KCLSSDEADLRFQED
+290 KCLSSDDADLRFQED

-315 QLLELKE
+315 ELLELKE
-322 KEAAVTERISYL
+322 KEASLHERL
-334 EDENRKLVEQVNRD
+334 THLQDENRKLVEQVSKD
-348 REMIES
+348 REVIES
-354 MNAESGKLKA
+354 MRT
-364 ELEQEKTRCINTKE
+364 ELEQEKTRCVNTKE

-404 TMELENRLT
+404 TTELENRLA
-413 ELQEMKTALETSEL
+413 ELQEKTVALETSQL

-437 EMADELEKSSTEL
+437 EMADELS
-450 RDKSVLLEACELAK
+450 DKSVSLEACEVAK
-464 RELEQSLDE
+464 RGLEQSLDE
-473 KTKELEE
+473 KAKELEE
-480 CLMKLQDMSTA
+480 CLMKLQA
-491 SDESEVIKGEL
+491 LDESELIKGEL
-502 VKSEAMVAS
+502 VKSEAIVAS

-527 SILSHINDTSDEG
+527 SILPHVNDSSD
-540 QSLDVIEKVR
+540 DIIEKVR
-550 SLAEEREE
+550 SLVEERE
-558 LQNVSQEY
+558 EY
-566 NRLKDLNLSI
+566 NRLKDMNLSI
-576 DLPEEISESSL
+576 DLPEEISESTL
-587 EARLTWI
+587 EARLTWLS
-594 KESFFHAKDEVSA
+594 ESFLHSKDEVIA
-607 LQNQIERLSLS
+607 LQNQIERLSTS
-618 LSAEMEEKNNIRQ
+618 LSAEMDEKSSIREELDDIT
-631 ELEDLTIRFKTL
+631 LRFKAL

-652 EREEI
+652 EREET
-657 VRRLLETSGVMTEGV
+657 VRRLVETSGLMMTEGV
-672 EHHTVLVD
+672 EHHAVLVD
-680 RSFDQIEKKIRDS
+680 RSFDQIEKKLRDS
-693 SESSYGNEESFER
+693 SESSYGNEESFEK

-718 SLCKEILGEEML
+718 SLCKEMLGEGML
-730 ASVQVCNLSDELT
+730 ASLQVSNLSN
-743 TVSRELASVK
+743 ELASVK

-794 KTQLDE
+794 KAQLDE

-812 QELTGTVDSYKNQI
+812 QELTSTVDSYKNQI
-826 NMLSGELE
+826 STLSGDLE

-844 AIKDERDEL
+844 AVKDERDEL
-853 KQSLSMNDT
+853 KRSLSLNDT

-867 MTSAETMSIP
+867 MSIP

-889 DRISGYFKEVQQA
+889 ERLVGYFKEVQEA
-902 RVDEQEELEKVK
+902 RVEEQEEQEKVK

-919 LASKLAET
+919 LASKLAEAHT
-927 NTALKLVEDAL
+927 TLKLVEDAL

-959 EHVELEL
+959 ELVELEL

-974 SLASELDEACATRN
+974 SLSSELDEACAIRN

-994 MQAERNISD
+994 KQAERNISD

-1016 NAEMELQKVKEEVS
+1016 TAEMELEKVKEEV
-1030 DQSNKLTE
+1030 TE
-1038 AHSTIHSLKDTL
+1038 AHSTIQSLKETL
-1050 SQTESNMD
+1050 AQTESNMD

-1068 VLSTNLKN
+1068 ALTTNLRN
-1076 ELEKLQNEVELE
+1076 ELELE
-1088 RSKMADASLTIGS
+1088 RSKMAEASLTIGS

-1156 AHLDNLQMALKD
+1156 AHLDNLQMVLKD
-1168 GGVISRVNDF
+1168 GGLVSRVNEF

-1191 IARDIIGNFGEK
+1191 IARDIIINSGEK
-1203 ELAGEMNNVTEDDS
+1203 GLAGEMNNVTEDDS
-1217 TVAKSLLNGLD
+1217 TVAESLLSGLD
-1228 DSVDTELENGREN
+1228 NSVDTELENSKEN
-1241 AANED
+1241 NTADED
-1246 EISLSLRKITEGV
+1246 EISSSLRKITEGV
-1259 KLRDKIL
+1259 NLKNKIL
-1266 EKNFEVFAI
+1266 EKNFDVFST

-1295 INVKGHNESLKEQ
+1295 INVKGHNESLQEQ
-1308 VRSAEDIVREKEN
+1308 VRSAEDILREKEN
-1321 TIAALQT
+1321 TIAALET
-1328 DWSSLMSACGEA
+1328 DLSSLMSVCGEA
-1340 ASELQSEVKNNLLEL
+1340 ASELQLEVKNNLLEL
-1355 VQFQENGN
+1355 VQLQENDN

-1369 TEHPQELL
+1369 TEHPQEEL

-1389 SSATEK
+1389 SSAAEK
-1395 ACTTLKLFET
+1395 ACATLKLFET

-1412 LIRDMEDRLKEA
+1412 LIRDMEDRLKET
-1424 STALERV
+1424 STALEKV
-1431 VLERDLNQTKVSS
+1431 VLERDLNQTEVSS
-1444 SEAKVESTEALCK
+1444 YVAKVESTEALCQ

-1480 STLYDKLQVQEQEA
+1480 STLYDKLQEQEA
-1494 KGNLI
+1494 KESLI

-1519 DQANELD
+1519 DQTNELD
-1526 SQSPYDAK
+1526 LQSPYDVK

-1547 HQISLLSY
+1547 HQIDLLSY
-1555 GQKELNSTLAE
+1555 EQKELTSTLAA

-1580 KHTTELELVK
+1580 KSTTELELVK

-1602 EKLLGMLAG
+1602 EKLLGD
-1611 NDPDVDLDFSE
+1611 DPVVDLDFSE
-1622 SWTLLQALERK
+1622 SWTLLQALEKK

-1642 SSKSR
+1642 SSKSK

-1659 KLVDKLS
+1659 KLVEKLS

-1680 IQPDVIHERSIF
+1680 VQPDVVHERSIF
-1692 EAPRSSSTSEISEIE
+1692 EAPRASSSSEISEIE
-1707 DKGKKS
+1707 DKGALGKKS
-1713 ISAVPTAAQVRMV
+1713 ISAVPTAAQVRVV

-1739 SESEHLMNQSE
+1739 SESEHLMNNNE
-1750 ADEDKGHV
+1750 EDEDKGHV

-1767 VPTQGKMIADR
+1767 IPMQGKMIADR
-1778 LDGIWV
+1778 VDGIWV

-1799 VMVYSLLLHLWLLAS
+1799 IMVYSLLLHLWLLAS

>member
-1 MLKLYV
+1 
-7 IRSDIYNL
+7 
-15 FFKSF
+15 
-20 LLSLRVFIGFT
+20 
-31 DFTILVRKIY
+31 
-41 IFRSDISLICALV
+41 
-54 GVSELDLFEKRAGIV
+54 
-69 IMHEN
+69 MHEN
-74 DDPPQDSSDS
+74 DDLPQDSSDS
-84 VADAN
+84 VADSN
-89 ENGNILQDSADSS
+89 ENGNILQDSAE
-102 VADGIENDGER
+102 ADGIET
-113 NEQELDD
+113 NEQ
-120 PDQGTGFVDSKED
+120 DQGTGFVDSKED

-138 PEELNIDTP
+138 PEELNTDTP
-147 IKEAALTTDDNDNL
+147 SKEAALTTDDYDNNNNEKEDRDKELAVLQEQFKL
-161 LTGENDSKGE
+161 LNDSKGE

-199 ALKELRGIISEKDEE
+199 ALKELRGIISGKDEE
-214 IAHLTAKISELS
+214 IVHLTAKISELS
-226 SSQEEEEQ
+226 PSSQEELQ
-234 LVAATDRILLA
+234 LVAATDRVLLS

-315 QLLELKE
+315 QLLELKQ
-322 KEAAVTERISYL
+322 KEADVAERLSYL
-334 EDENRKLVEQVNRD
+334 EDENSKLVEQVSRD

-364 ELEQEKTRCINTKE
+364 DLEQEKTRCINTKE

-413 ELQEMKTALETSEL
+413 ELKEKTVALETSEL

-450 RDKSVLLEACELAK
+450 RDKSASLEACEVAK

-473 KTKELEE
+473 KVKELEE

-491 SDESEVIKGEL
+491 SDESELIKGEL

-527 SILSHINDTSDEG
+527 SILLHVNATSDDG
-540 QSLDVIEKVR
+540 QSLDIIEKVR
-550 SLAEEREE
+550 SLAEEKEE
-558 LQNVSQEY
+558 LQNVSQDY
-566 NRLKDLNLSI
+566 NRLKELIFSV

-587 EARLTWI
+587 EARLAWLR
-594 KESFFHAKDEVSA
+594 ESFLQAKDEVSA
-607 LQNQIERLSLS
+607 LQNQIERLSMS

-631 ELEDLTIRFKTL
+631 ELDDITFRFKTL
-643 EETAERDSL
+643 EETAERDCL

-657 VRRLLETSGVMTEGV
+657 VRRLVETSGVMTEGV

-693 SESSYGNEESFER
+693 SESSYGNEELFER

-718 SLCKEILGEEML
+718 SLCKEMLEEEML

-743 TVSRELASVK
+743 TVSRELASMK

-794 KTQLDE
+794 KAQLDE
-800 KNSEIEKLMLEL
+800 KKSEIEKLMLEL

-826 NMLSGELE
+826 NILSGDSE

-839 EDELV
+839 DDELV
-844 AIKDERDEL
+844 AVKDERDKL
-853 KQSLSMNDT
+853 KQSLSLNDT

-867 MTSAETMSIP
+867 MKAVENMSIP
-877 VDLATEDSSEKI
+877 VVLATEGASEKI
-889 DRISGYFKEVQQA
+889 DRLAGYFKEVQQA
-902 RVDEQEELEKVK
+902 RVEEQEELEKVK

-927 NTALKLVEDAL
+927 HTALKLVEDAL

-974 SLASELDEACATRN
+974 SLSSELDEACATRN

-1003 IISEKEEAQSSTA
+1003 IISEKEEAQNSTA
-1016 NAEMELQKVKEEVS
+1016 TAEMELQKVKEEVS
-1030 DQSNKLTE
+1030 DQNNKLTE
-1038 AHSTIHSLKDTL
+1038 AHSAIQSLKDTL
-1050 SQTESNMD
+1050 SQTESNVD

-1068 VLSTNLKN
+1068 VLTTDLKN

-1088 RSKMADASLTIGS
+1088 RSKMAEASVTIGS

-1156 AHLDNLQMALKD
+1156 AHLDNLQIALKD
-1168 GGVISRVNDF
+1168 GGVIFRVNEF

-1191 IARDIIGNFGEK
+1191 IARDIIGKKG
-1203 ELAGEMNNVTEDDS
+1203 LAGEMENVTEDDS
-1217 TVAKSLLNGLD
+1217 TVAQSLLSGLD
-1228 DSVDTELENGREN
+1228 DSVDTELENSREN
-1241 AANED
+1241 AADED
-1246 EISLSLRKITEGV
+1246 EISSSLRKITEGA
-1259 KLRDKIL
+1259 KLRNKIL
-1266 EKNFEVFAI
+1266 EKNFEVFST
-1275 SIDTLIAALMENMTA
+1275 SIDTIIVALMENMTA

-1295 INVKGHNESLKEQ
+1295 INVVSHNESLKEQ
-1308 VRSAEDIVREKEN
+1308 VRSAEDIIRQKEN
-1321 TIAALQT
+1321 AIAAIESDL
-1328 DWSSLMSACGEA
+1328 SSLMSACGEA
-1340 ASELQSEVKNNLLEL
+1340 ASELQSEVKNDLLEL

-1363 GGETES
+1363 GSETES
-1369 TEHPQELL
+1369 TEHPHELL
-1377 HVSECSRRAKEL
+1377 DVSECARRAKEL

-1405 TSNAAAV
+1405 TSNAAAI
-1412 LIRDMEDRLKEA
+1412 LIRDMEDRLQEA
-1424 STALERV
+1424 STALEKV
-1431 VLERDLNQTKVSS
+1431 VLERDINQTKVSS

-1480 STLYDKLQVQEQEA
+1480 STLYDKLQAQEQEA
-1494 KGNLI
+1494 KENLII

-1519 DQANELD
+1519 DQANESDLH
-1526 SQSPYDAK
+1526 SPYDVK

-1547 HQISLLSY
+1547 HQINLLSC

-1580 KHTTELELVK
+1580 KSTTELELVK

-1611 NDPDVDLDFSE
+1611 NDPDVDQDFSE
-1622 SWTLLQALERK
+1622 SWTLLQALERR

-1647 AQELG
+1647 GQELG

-1680 IQPDVIHERSIF
+1680 IQPDVIHERSVF

-1767 VPTQGKMIADR
+1767 IPTQGKMIADR
-1778 LDGIWV
+1778 VDGIWV

>member
-1 MLKLYV
+1 
-7 IRSDIYNL
+7 
-15 FFKSF
+15 
-20 LLSLRVFIGFT
+20 
-31 DFTILVRKIY
+31 
-41 IFRSDISLICALV
+41 
-54 GVSELDLFEKRAGIV
+54 
-69 IMHEN
+69 MHEN
-74 DDPPQDSSDS
+74 DDPPSDS
-84 VADAN
+84 VAD
-89 ENGNILQDSADSS
+89 ENVNDDDPPQDSPES
-102 VADGIENDGER
+102 VAADVIENDDET
-113 NEQELDD
+113 NEQELD

-138 PEELNIDTP
+138 PEELNFDTP
-147 IKEAALTTDDNDNL
+147 SKEALTTDADDNNEKEEEDREKELVVFQEQFNL
-161 LTGENDSKGE
+161 STGENHSKGE
-171 EDGNTVEILSRFS
+171 E
-184 NFLKTAE
+184 
-191 EEKIQHED
+191 EKIHHED
-199 ALKELRGIISEKDEE
+199 AFKELQGIIIKKDEE

-226 SSQEEEEQ
+226 SSSSSQDEEEQ
-234 LVAATDRILLA
+234 QLVSATDRILLS

-259 SVSEKIANLENGV
+259 SVSEKITNLENGV

-290 KCLSSDEADLRFQED
+290 KCLSSDDADLRFQED

-315 QLLELKE
+315 ELLELKE
-322 KEAAVTERISYL
+322 KEASLHERL
-334 EDENRKLVEQVNRD
+334 THLQDENRKLVEQVSKD
-348 REMIES
+348 REVIES
-354 MNAESGKLKA
+354 MRT
-364 ELEQEKTRCINTKE
+364 ELEQEKTRCVNTKE

-404 TMELENRLT
+404 TKALVQNRDALKHQISEKTTELENRLA
-413 ELQEMKTALETSEL
+413 ELQEKTVALETSQL

-437 EMADELEKSSTEL
+437 EMADELS
-450 RDKSVLLEACELAK
+450 DKSVSLEACEVAK
-464 RELEQSLDE
+464 RGLEQSLDE
-473 KTKELEE
+473 KAKELEE
-480 CLMKLQDMSTA
+480 CLMKLQA
-491 SDESEVIKGEL
+491 LDESELIKGEL
-502 VKSEAMVAS
+502 VKSEAIVAS

-527 SILSHINDTSDEG
+527 SILPHVNDSSD
-540 QSLDVIEKVR
+540 DIIEKVR
-550 SLAEEREE
+550 SLVEERE
-558 LQNVSQEY
+558 EY
-566 NRLKDLNLSI
+566 NRLKDMNLSI
-576 DLPEEISESSL
+576 DLPEEISESTL
-587 EARLTWI
+587 EARLTWLS
-594 KESFFHAKDEVSA
+594 ESFLHSKDEVIA
-607 LQNQIERLSLS
+607 LQNQIERLSTS
-618 LSAEMEEKNNIRQ
+618 LSAEMDEKSSIREELDDIT
-631 ELEDLTIRFKTL
+631 LRFKAL

-652 EREEI
+652 EREET
-657 VRRLLETSGVMTEGV
+657 VRRLVETSGLMMTEGV
-672 EHHTVLVD
+672 EHHAVLVD
-680 RSFDQIEKKIRDS
+680 RSFDQIEKKLRDS
-693 SESSYGNEESFER
+693 SESSYGNEESFEK

-718 SLCKEILGEEML
+718 SLCKEMLGEGML
-730 ASVQVCNLSDELT
+730 ASLQVSNLSN
-743 TVSRELASVK
+743 ELASVK

-794 KTQLDE
+794 KAQLDE

-812 QELTGTVDSYKNQI
+812 QELTSTVDSYKNQI
-826 NMLSGELE
+826 STLSGDLE

-844 AIKDERDEL
+844 AVKDERDEL
-853 KQSLSMNDT
+853 KRSLSLNDT

-867 MTSAETMSIP
+867 MSIP

-889 DRISGYFKEVQQA
+889 ERLVGYFKEVQEA
-902 RVDEQEELEKVK
+902 RVEEQEEQEKVK

-919 LASKLAET
+919 LASKLAEAHT
-927 NTALKLVEDAL
+927 TLKLVEDAL

-959 EHVELEL
+959 ELVELEL

-974 SLASELDEACATRN
+974 SLSSELDEACAIRN

-994 MQAERNISD
+994 KQAERNISD

-1016 NAEMELQKVKEEVS
+1016 TAEMELEKVKEEV
-1030 DQSNKLTE
+1030 TE
-1038 AHSTIHSLKDTL
+1038 AHSTIQSLKETL
-1050 SQTESNMD
+1050 AQTESNMD

-1068 VLSTNLKN
+1068 ALTTNLRN
-1076 ELEKLQNEVELE
+1076 ELELE
-1088 RSKMADASLTIGS
+1088 RSKMAEASLTIGS

-1156 AHLDNLQMALKD
+1156 AHLDNLQMVLKD
-1168 GGVISRVNDF
+1168 GGLVSRVNEF

-1191 IARDIIGNFGEK
+1191 IARDIIINSGEK
-1203 ELAGEMNNVTEDDS
+1203 GLAGEMNNVTEDDS
-1217 TVAKSLLNGLD
+1217 TVAESLLSGLD
-1228 DSVDTELENGREN
+1228 NSVDTELENSKEN
-1241 AANED
+1241 NTADED
-1246 EISLSLRKITEGV
+1246 EISSSLRKITEGV
-1259 KLRDKIL
+1259 NLKNKIL
-1266 EKNFEVFAI
+1266 EKNFDVFST

-1295 INVKGHNESLKEQ
+1295 INVKGHNESLQEQ
-1308 VRSAEDIVREKEN
+1308 VRSAEDILREKEN
-1321 TIAALQT
+1321 TIAALET
-1328 DWSSLMSACGEA
+1328 DLSSLMSVCGEA
-1340 ASELQSEVKNNLLEL
+1340 ASELQLEVKNNLLEL
-1355 VQFQENGN
+1355 VQLQENDN

-1369 TEHPQELL
+1369 TEHPQEEL

-1389 SSATEK
+1389 SSAAEK
-1395 ACTTLKLFET
+1395 ACATLKLFET

-1412 LIRDMEDRLKEA
+1412 LIRDMEDRLKET
-1424 STALERV
+1424 STALEKV
-1431 VLERDLNQTKVSS
+1431 VLERDLNQTEVSS
-1444 SEAKVESTEALCK
+1444 YVAKVESTEALCQ

-1480 STLYDKLQVQEQEA
+1480 STLYDKLQEQEA
-1494 KGNLI
+1494 KESLI

-1519 DQANELD
+1519 DQTNELD
-1526 SQSPYDAK
+1526 LQSPYDVK

-1547 HQISLLSY
+1547 HQIDLLSY
-1555 GQKELNSTLAE
+1555 EQKELTSTLAA

-1580 KHTTELELVK
+1580 KSTTELELVK

-1602 EKLLGMLAG
+1602 EKLLGD
-1611 NDPDVDLDFSE
+1611 DPVVDLDFSE
-1622 SWTLLQALERK
+1622 SWTLLQALEKK

-1642 SSKSR
+1642 SSKSK

-1659 KLVDKLS
+1659 KLVEKLS

-1680 IQPDVIHERSIF
+1680 VQPDVVHERSIF
-1692 EAPRSSSTSEISEIE
+1692 EAPRASSSSEISEIE
-1707 DKGKKS
+1707 DKGALGKKS
-1713 ISAVPTAAQVRMV
+1713 ISAVPTAAQVRVV

-1739 SESEHLMNQSE
+1739 SESEHLMNNNE

-1767 VPTQGKMIADR
+1767 IPMQGKMIADR
-1778 LDGIWV
+1778 VDGIWV

-1799 VMVYSLLLHLWLLAS
+1799 IMVYSLLLHLWIIAF